1 MNKAGT
7 LNFTRYIPNY
17 ILNFNPTCF
26 LGCYID
32 RHIIDKHLAKN
43 DPLPEGVGRCHVEM
57 LKARFLTSEE
67 IRTVQERLWSNLGHT

>member
-1 MNKAGT
+1 M
-7 LNFTRYIPNY
+7 F

-26 LGCYID
+26 LGAYID

-57 LKARFLTSEE
+57 LKARLESAET
-67 IRTVQERLWSNLGHT
+67 IKMVQERLWTNLGHT